1 MPPPAEASRPE
12 PDGVNEA
19 VTGLGGGRL
28 ADVRPCRRHR
38 ARILDHRQRLVVD
51 HGRRRAG
58 SARRAAGKAALDVAA
73 EQRGAGG
80 KLGCGETDHG
90 NARSPGDR
98 A

>member
-19 VTGLGGGRL
+19 VTGLAAAGWRMYGPAG
-28 ADVRPCRRHR
+28 VIGP
-38 ARILDHRQRLVVD
+38 RILDHRQRLVVD

-80 KLGCGETDHG
+80 KLGCCETDHG
-90 NARSPGDR
+90 NARSAGDR